1 MKQDT
6 HKTKVQFLIEKD
18 FIDIHGETKQGD
30 MFAVFP
36 EAIRI
41 GSNQTKLTTCY
52 AHIGQ
57 HSEACEE
64 YINECTPATPEQYK
78 DLKQELESLGYNLEI
93 IN

>member
-6 HKTKVQFLIEKD
+6 HKTKVKFLMEKD
-18 FIDIHGETKQGD
+18 LITDDITLIGD
-30 MFAVFP
+30 VFAIFP
-36 EAIRI
+36 EETRTGADR
-41 GSNQTKLTTCY
+41 TKLTECY
-52 AHIGQ
+52 AHVGQ